1 MNIPFLDLKANAKTV
16 KSEVLSRIEEIIDN
30 SAFVGGNYVASFEER
45 FAAMHETAHCIAV
58 SSGTAGNHL
67 ALWALGI
74 GAGDEVILPVNTFIA
89 TAWGATLCGAT
100 PVFVDND
107 PESYNIDVSKI
118 EAAITPRTKAIVAVH
133 LYGQS
138 ADMAPLQEIADRHGL
153 YLVEDAAQAHLA
165 TYNGVPVGN
174 FGVTSS
180 FSFYPGKNLGA
191 FGEGGAVMT
200 NDAAIAKRIA
210 MIKDHG
216 SEQKYHHP
224 IEGHNYRMSH
234 IIGASLDAKLS
245 YLEAWTDARR
255 SRAALYRK
263 YLADIPQITLPQEM
277 PYAKHVYHLFVIR
290 TQKRDALADYL
301 HREGIASGMHYPIP
315 LHRQE
320 VFAHLGYREGD
331 FPVAEAQT
339 AEILSLPI
347 YPELQEEQIAYIAE
361 TIERFF
367 TEEV

>member
-1 MNIPFLDLKANAKTV
+1 MNIPFLDLKSNAKIV
-16 KSEVLSRIEEIIDN
+16 KEEVLTSITDIIDN
-30 SAFVGGNYVASFEER
+30 SAFVGGKYVASFEER
-45 FAAMHETAHCIAV
+45 FAVMHQMAHCIGV

-67 ALWALGI
+67 ALWALGV
-74 GAGDEVILPVNTFIA
+74 GHGDEVIIPVNTFIA

-107 PESYNIDVSKI
+107 PESYNIDVTQV

-138 ADMAPLQEIADRHGL
+138 ADMAPLQEIATKHGI

-165 TYNGVPVGN
+165 TYNGLPVGH

-191 FGEGGAVMT
+191 FGEGGAVVT
-200 NDAAIAKRIA
+200 QDDAIAQRIA

-216 SEQKYHHP
+216 SVEKYQHP
-224 IEGHNYRMSH
+224 IEGHNYRMSN

-245 YLEAWTDARR
+245 HIEVWTEARR
-255 SRAALYRK
+255 ANAVHYNQHLS
-263 YLADIPQITLPQEM
+263 DIEEITLPQEM
-277 PYAKHVYHLFVIR
+277 PYAKHVYHLYVIR
-290 TQKRDALADYL
+290 TPKRDALMAYL
-301 HREGIASGMHYPIP
+301 AAHGIASGMHYPIP
-315 LHRQE
+315 LHQQE
-320 VFAHLGYREGD
+320 VFAHLGYAKGD

-339 AEILSLPI
+339 AQILSLPM
-347 YPELQEEQIAYIAE
+347 YPELTQEQIAFIAQ
-361 TIERFF
+361 TIKTFF
-367 TEEV
+367 TEEA

>member
-1 MNIPFLDLKANAKTV
+1 MNIPFLDLRANARTV
-16 KSEVLSRIEEIIDN
+16 KSEVLARIEEIIDN
-30 SAFVGGNYVASFEER
+30 SAFVGGKYVASFETR
-45 FAAMHETAHCIAV
+45 FAAMHAVDHCIAV

-74 GAGDEVILPVNTFIA
+74 GSGDEVIVPVNTFIA

-107 PESYNIDVSKI
+107 PLSYTIDPNKV
-118 EAAITPRTKAIVAVH
+118 EEAITSRTKAIVAVH

-138 ADMAPLQEIADRHGL
+138 ADIDPLRKIADRHGL

-174 FGVTSS
+174 FGITSS

-191 FGEGGAVMT
+191 FGEGGAVVT
-200 NDAAIAKRIA
+200 NDADIAKHIA

-216 SEQKYHHP
+216 SAQKYYHP

-234 IIGASLDAKLS
+234 IIGASLDAKLAH
-245 YLEAWTDARR
+245 LEAWTDARR

-263 YLADIPQITLPQEM
+263 YLADIAEVVLPEEI

-290 TQKRDALADYL
+290 TERRDALAAHL
-301 HREGIASGMHYPIP
+301 QAHGIASGMHYPLP

-320 VFAHLGYREGD
+320 VFAHLGYKEGA

-339 AEILSLPI
+339 AQILSLPI
-347 YPELQEEQIAYIAE
+347 YPELSEAQIIYIAE
-361 TIERFF
+361 TIRDFF
-367 TEEV
+367 RSL